1 MPILA
6 AMTETVHED
15 PESVFDAPETVFD
28 AVGGMSFF
36 DALVDRFYARVEL
49 DAQLRALY
57 PADLGPGR
65 RALAM
70 FLAQYWG
77 GPPDYSAEKGHPR
90 LRQRHGG
97 FAIDVAMRDAWYA
110 AMAAVLQE
118 AGIDAEIEAT
128 MLDYFDRSATWMI
141 NRE

>member
-1 MPILA
+1 MRILA
-6 AMTETVHED
+6 AMTETVY
-15 PESVFDAPETVFD
+15 ATL
-28 AVGGMSFF
+28 GGLPFF
-36 DALVDRFYARVEL
+36 DALVDRFYVRVEL
-49 DAQLRALY
+49 DTQLRALY
-57 PADLGPGR
+57 PPDLGPGR
-65 RALAM
+65 RALAL

-97 FAIDVAMRDAWYA
+97 VAIDAAMRDAWYA
-110 AMAAVLQE
+110 AMAAALRD
-118 AGIDAEIEAT
+118 AKIDPEIEAA